1 MFENHQ
7 KCLIFEFCRN
17 FCWIKLDHNL
27 QVFKKSPNWPFLS
40 FSNNSSNLNCL
51 VTLFE
56 HKLQVFKKSP
66 KCVFFA
72 FFNNFC
78 SSFKYLLTLF
88 DSKLQVFKNRQI
100 GHFWHFQIIFVQKI
114 WNVWKHCLTA
124 RFRFSK
130 THQNGPFLAF
140 LINFCLV
147 KRTMPN
153 HRSYRY

>member
-1 MFENHQ
+1 MYKTVMKWIKVEHYLWGFSSIGTKDKYRGPKRLLYHPGSCSSTLFENHQ
-7 KCLIFEFCRN
+7 KCLIFEFFNN

-88 DSKLQVFKNRQI
+88 DSKLF
-100 GHFWHFQIIFVQKI
+100 QKI
-114 WNVWKHCLTA
+114 AK
-124 RFRFSK
+124 FGIFGIFK
-130 THQNGPFLAF
+130 
-140 LINFCLV
+140 
-147 KRTMPN
+147 
-153 HRSYRY
+153 